1 MRYAIIIV
9 LYIQIS
15 FGFNFLLS
23 IGFLF
28 VQSVGKMSK
37 KSPQVNKIV
46 FFLTLF
52 CFVFNLRKKK
62 IYLFSLLH

>member
-15 FGFNFLLS
+15 FGFTFLLN